1 VHAGGDPDRDDEDRD
16 ILSFL
21 RTPPG
26 TALASLACAAAG
38 VIVVASY
45 VPRRAPLP
53 APLVLVVLAGVFC
66 AAAAWRGRTLVARNI
81 ARPTLVAAAVAVAF
95 LELVFAYDGTRGA
108 PLALLTAA
116 LVLVALDLPLLI
128 STYGSTT

>member
-1 VHAGGDPDRDDEDRD
+1 MT
-16 ILSFL
+16 FL
-21 RTPPG
+21 RTAPG
-26 TALASLACAAAG
+26 TALVSLACAAAG

-45 VPRRAPLP
+45 VPRHAPLP
-53 APLVLVVLAGVFC
+53 APLVLVVLAALFC
-66 AAAAWRGRTLVARNI
+66 AGAAWRGRRLVAGSI
-81 ARPTLVAAAVAVAF
+81 ARPTLVAAAIAVAF

-108 PLALLTAA
+108 PLALITIA

>member
-1 VHAGGDPDRDDEDRD
+1 VVN
-16 ILSFL
+16 FL

-53 APLVLVVLAGVFC
+53 APLVLVVLAGLFC
-66 AAAAWRGRTLVARNI
+66 AAAAWRGRSLVAGNV
-81 ARPTLVAAAVAVAF
+81 ARPTLAAAAVAVAF

>member
-1 VHAGGDPDRDDEDRD
+1 M
-16 ILSFL
+16 SFL

-26 TALASLACAAAG
+26 AALVSLACAAAG

-45 VPRRAPLP
+45 VPRHSPLA
-53 APLVLVVLAGVFC
+53 APLVLVVLAGLFC
-66 AAAAWRGRTLVARNI
+66 AGAAWRGRGLVAGNI
-81 ARPTLVAAAVAVAF
+81 ARPTLVAAAIAVAF

-108 PLALLTAA
+108 PLALLTIA

-128 STYGSTT
+128 STYGATV

>member
-1 VHAGGDPDRDDEDRD
+1 
-16 ILSFL
+16 LNFL

-26 TALASLACAAAG
+26 TALVSLAFAAAG

-53 APLVLVVLAGVFC
+53 APLVLVVLAGLFC
-66 AAAAWRGRTLVARNI
+66 AAAAFRGRRLLVGTI
-81 ARPTLVAAAVAVAF
+81 ARPTLVAAAIAVAF
-95 LELVFAYDGTRGA
+95 LELVFVYDGTRGA
-108 PLALLTAA
+108 PLALLTLA

>member
-1 VHAGGDPDRDDEDRD
+1 MV
-16 ILSFL
+16 SFL

-45 VPRRAPLP
+45 VPRHTPLA
-53 APLVLVVLAGVFC
+53 APLVLVVLAGLLG
-66 AAAAWRGRTLVARNI
+66 AAAAWRGRGLIAPNV

-108 PLALLTAA
+108 PLTLLTVA

-128 STYGSTT
+128 GYGLSGA

>member
-1 VHAGGDPDRDDEDRD
+1 
-16 ILSFL
+16 LTFL

-38 VIVVASY
+38 VIVVAAY

-53 APLVLVVLAGVFC
+53 APLVLVILAGVFC
-66 AAAAWRGRTLVARNI
+66 AAAAWRGRRLVAANI

-108 PLALLTAA
+108 PLAQHTIAF
-116 LVLVALDLPLLI
+116 VLVALDLPLLI

>member
-1 VHAGGDPDRDDEDRD
+1 MVR
-16 ILSFL
+16 FL

-45 VPRRAPLP
+45 VPRHAPLP
-53 APLVLVVLAGVFC
+53 APLALVVLAALFC
-66 AAAAWRGRTLVARNI
+66 TVAAWRGRRLVAANI
-81 ARPTLVAAAVAVAF
+81 ARPTLVAASVAVAF

-108 PLALLTAA
+108 PLALLSVA

>member
-1 VHAGGDPDRDDEDRD
+1 M
-16 ILSFL
+16 SFL

-26 TALASLACAAAG
+26 TALVSLACAAAG

-45 VPRRAPLP
+45 VPRHAPLP
-53 APLVLVVLAGVFC
+53 APLVLVVLACLFWAG
-66 AAAAWRGRTLVARNI
+66 AAWRGRRLVAGNI
-81 ARPTLVAAAVAVAF
+81 ARPTLIAAAIAVAF

-108 PLALLTAA
+108 PLALLTIA

-128 STYGSTT
+128 STYGATL

>member
-1 VHAGGDPDRDDEDRD
+1 MV
-16 ILSFL
+16 SFL
-21 RTPPG
+21 RAPAG
-26 TALASLACAAAG
+26 TALLSLACAATG

-45 VPRRAPLP
+45 VPRRAPLA
-53 APLVLVVLAGVFC
+53 APLVLVVLAGVLC
-66 AAAAWRGRTLVARNI
+66 LAAAARGRSLLARNV
-81 ARPTLVAAAVAVAF
+81 AGPTLAAAAVAVAF

-128 STYGSTT
+128 GSQQA

>member
-1 VHAGGDPDRDDEDRD
+1 M
-16 ILSFL
+16 SFL

-45 VPRRAPLP
+45 APRRAPLA
-53 APLVLVVLAGVFC
+53 APVVLVVLAGLLC
-66 AAAAWRGRTLVARNI
+66 L
-81 ARPTLVAAAVAVAF
+81 AAAVAVAF

-108 PLALLTAA
+108 PLALLTIA

>member
-1 VHAGGDPDRDDEDRD
+1 M
-16 ILSFL
+16 SFL

-26 TALASLACAAAG
+26 TALVSLACAAAG

-45 VPRRAPLP
+45 VPRHAPLP
-53 APLVLVVLAGVFC
+53 APLVLVVLAGLFW
-66 AAAAWRGRTLVARNI
+66 AGAAWRGRRLVAGNI
-81 ARPTLVAAAVAVAF
+81 ARPTLIAAAIAVAV

-108 PLALLTAA
+108 PLALLTIA

-128 STYGSTT
+128 STYGATL

>member
-1 VHAGGDPDRDDEDRD
+1 MV
-16 ILSFL
+16 SFL

-26 TALASLACAAAG
+26 TALASLACAAAS

-45 VPRRAPLP
+45 APRQAPLA
-53 APLVLVVLAGVFC
+53 APFVLVVLAAVFC
-66 AAAAWRGRTLVARNI
+66 LAAAWRGWSLVAGNI

-108 PLALLTAA
+108 PLTLLTAA

-128 STYGSTT
+128 STYGATV